1 MEKQKYSQKNFA
13 DARRFTPQQTNIMLL
28 QLHQLT
34 PALQNI
40 LDEELK
46 AGNKVDDVAN
56 DYPDPGSICVTLS
69 QRFKRS
75 YKTGSL
81 QYTLTNDPHYW
92 YADYCT
98 TSQPRH
104 MVICGW

>member
-13 DARRFTPQQTNIMLL
+13 DARRFTQQQTNNMLT
-28 QLHQLT
+28 QLHQLP

-46 AGNKVDDVAN
+46 AGNKVEDVAS
-56 DYPDPGSICVTLS
+56 DYPDAGSLCVTLS

-75 YKTGSL
+75 YKTGNL